1 MVKYA
6 FIISCSFILGAL
18 VVEFKQHF
26 YQEIPEPIATL
37 PDGGLYEGELRKGV
51 LGGVGRISWGDG
63 TYYEGEFR
71 EGFFH
76 GEGLWHTH
84 EFVYQGDFERGNAKG
99 EGTMTFVDGS
109 KYIGEVD
116 FARPNGLGVLESA
129 NGDVYNGQFK
139 EGFYSGQGELVNQQG
154 HVYRGSFEK
163 GLFHGYGVYTQSIHN
178 EKNEETGVAEKVIF
192 SGVFVKGQLTGEGIW
207 LDGEK
212 RYEGQF
218 RDWLFH
224 GKGLYSDSNGT
235 YNGEFVDGVYE
246 GRGIYEGADGLLY
259 EGEFVSGRYYGA
271 GTLTTAYGDSYKG
284 EFAYGVEHG
293 KGTLTYAQELDG
305 IKSFK
310 GEWYR
315 GRLIEA
321 NKPRLAVK
329 PSVLAEH
336 AIYQQTNMLS
346 ELWSTLVDNDPEKI
360 DLYFVGVAGDG
371 NQGVFR
377 REVEYIQQYFDQEL
391 DTQGKSLSLINSPF
405 SYTEKPLAT
414 VTSIRQTLEKVAEKM
429 DAEQDILFLYL
440 TSHGSDDFKL
450 HLNQPGVEL
459 APLTAA
465 ELGDMLKSLPIKY
478 KVVTVSSCF
487 SGGFIP
493 KIKDDYTFIM
503 TAASKDKTSFG
514 CRDLSTMTYFG
525 EALFKDALPRSN
537 SFEDAFYR
545 ARDIVRGR
553 EAKEGFEHSEP
564 LLFKPKSVVK
574 QLKKWRDQRQ
584 AAKQKDTL
592 VEHATLESTAGTA
605 SLQ

>member
-1 MVKYA
+1 MVRYA

-26 YQEIPEPIATL
+26 YQEIPEPIAVL

-51 LGGVGRISWGDG
+51 LGGEGRISWGDG

-71 EGFFH
+71 EGLFH
-76 GEGLWHTH
+76 GKGLWHNH
-84 EFVYQGDFERGNAKG
+84 EFVYQGDFQQGSAKG
-99 EGTMTFVDGS
+99 EGTITFADGS

-116 FARPNGLGVLESA
+116 FARPHGSGVLESS
-129 NGDVYNGQFK
+129 NGDVYHGEFK
-139 EGFYSGQGELVNQQG
+139 EGLYSGQGELVNQLG
-154 HVYRGSFEK
+154 HVYIGSFEK
-163 GLFHGYGVYTQSIHN
+163 GLFHGDGVYTQSIHN
-178 EKNEETGVAEKVIF
+178 KKDKDTGVAEKVIF
-192 SGVFVKGQLTGEGIW
+192 SGVFAKGQFTGEGIW

-218 RDWLFH
+218 RNWLFH
-224 GKGLYSDSNGT
+224 GKGLYSDPSGT

-246 GRGIYEGADGLLY
+246 GRGTYEGADGLLY
-259 EGEFVSGRYYGA
+259 EGEFVSGRYHGSGA
-271 GTLTTAYGDSYKG
+271 LTTPYGDRYKG
-284 EFAYGVEHG
+284 AFQYGVEHG
-293 KGTLTYAQELDG
+293 KGHLTYAQKLDG
-305 IKSFK
+305 VKSFK

-315 GRLIEA
+315 GRLVEA
-321 NKPRLAVK
+321 NKPRIVVK

-336 AIYQQTNMLS
+336 AIYQQTDMLTA
-346 ELWSTLVDNDPEKI
+346 LWSTLTDNDPEKI

-377 REVEYIQQYFDQEL
+377 REMEYVQRYFDKAF

-405 SYTEKPLAT
+405 SYDEKPLAT
-414 VTSIRQTLEKVAEKM
+414 VTSIRQTLQKVAEKM

-440 TSHGSDDFKL
+440 TSHGSDDFTL
-450 HLNQPGVEL
+450 YLGQPGLEL
-459 APLTAA
+459 ASLSAA
-465 ELGDMLKSLPIKY
+465 ELGDMLKSLPVKY

-487 SGGFIP
+487 SGGFVP

-503 TAASKDKTSFG
+503 TAASKDKASFG

-525 EALFKDALPRSN
+525 EALFKDALPQSN
-537 SFEDAFYR
+537 SFEEAFYR

-564 LLFKPKSVVK
+564 LLFKPKAVVK
-574 QLKKWRDQRQ
+574 QLKKWRDQRK
-584 AAKQKDTL
+584 AAKQESTL
-592 VEHATLESTAGTA
+592 LERAALESSVGTV